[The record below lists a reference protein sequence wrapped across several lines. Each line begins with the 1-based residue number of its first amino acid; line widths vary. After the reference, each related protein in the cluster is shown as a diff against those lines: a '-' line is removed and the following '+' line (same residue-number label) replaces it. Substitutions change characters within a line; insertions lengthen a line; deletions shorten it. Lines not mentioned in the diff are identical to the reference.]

1 MDNGQKNPKLI
12 FRNAL
17 FLFLRL
23 GVSLFIA
30 FYTTRL
36 TLQVLGDIDYGINSI
51 VGGIIAMFAVVSLPV
66 VNSLQRFFNVEFS
79 KESTEPNIVFNT
91 ALRLIVLLTV
101 TIFLMYETIGLFFIY
116 HVIDYPAVRA
126 SAVITIFHIGALA
139 SAISFLIIP
148 FTALLFSKEN
158 MGIPATVGVVDSV
171 LKLLLLITIPYV
183 QLDSLVL
190 FSLIQLLL
198 FIGELVFYWSY
209 CKRSYP
215 YISIIKKY
223 DVALGKRMLSFS
235 GWNMIESA
243 ATISITYV
251 SNVFVNIFGG
261 VLYNAAYGLAKQLN
275 SALMAF
281 TLNVLKAVEPQI
293 TTATVAKDDQY
304 RNRLLLS
311 TIKITMIGMGYI
323 FLVFHFFGPYLLK
336 MWLKHVPSYSLWFCE
351 MFLLSSIL
359 TSVFLPIRSL
369 ILAIGKVRDFFIAY
383 GMVSFSLLFLMFVF
397 LKYGVPVEWIMIMQC
412 INAMIILVLSVF
424 TVCKESTM
432 SVQSIFT
439 VFIRCLLVLIVTAIP
454 FKLVTGFNEA
464 DGLLPLLSGC
474 VLSVLILL
482 ITVHMIVLDKVEK
495 SVIHKFVSRKI
506 YGNRF

>member
-12 FRNAL
+12 FKNAL
-17 FLFLRL
+17 YLFLRL

-51 VGGIIAMFAVVSLPV
+51 VGGIIAMFAVVSLPI

-79 KESTEPNIVFNT
+79 KKSTEPNIVFNT
-91 ALRLIVLLTV
+91 ALRLIILLTV
-101 TIFLMYETIGLFFIY
+101 TIFIMYETIGLFFIY
-116 HVIDYPAVRA
+116 HVIDYPAARA
-126 SAVITIFHIGALA
+126 SAVVSIFHIGAFA

-158 MGIPATVGVVDSV
+158 MGIPATVGIVDSV
-171 LKLLLLITIPYV
+171 LKLLLLITIPHV
-183 QLDSLVL
+183 RLDSLVL

-198 FIGELVFYWSY
+198 FFGELIFYWSY
-209 CKRSYP
+209 CRRNYP
-215 YISIIKKY
+215 YISIVRKY
-223 DVALGKRMLSFS
+223 DLALGKKMLSFS

-293 TTATVAKDDQY
+293 TTATVAQDDQY

-323 FLVFHFFGPYLLK
+323 FLVFHFYGPYLLQI
-336 MWLKHVPSYSLWFCE
+336 WLKHVPNYSLWFCE
-351 MFLLSSIL
+351 MFLLSSVL
-359 TSVFLPIRSL
+359 TSVFLPVRSL
-369 ILAIGKVRDFFIAY
+369 ILAIGNVKEFFAAY
-383 GMVSFSLLFLMFVF
+383 GFVSFTLLVLMFF
-397 LKYGVPVEWIMIMQC
+397 LLKNGASVEWIMIMQC
-412 INAMIILVLSVF
+412 INALMILALSIYTVCRESTLTALPIVSVF
-424 TVCKESTM
+424 V
-432 SVQSIFT
+432 
-439 VFIRCLLVLIVTAIP
+439 RCLLILFITAMP
-454 FKLVTGFNEA
+454 FKLAIAFSEVDGF
-464 DGLLPLLSGC
+464 PLLLLGC
-474 VLSVLILL
+474 LLSIPILL
-482 ITVHMIVLDKVEK
+482 SAVHIIALDKMEK
-495 SVIHKFVSRKI
+495 ETIRGFIMKKMKW
-506 YGNRF
+506 